1 AGGTADCRSTAARA
15 PGAEYLGGH
24 CRADTDRC
32 QHGLSAA
39 AAVPDPCDCRAG
51 RRHADG
57 AGVCLDERSGH
68 GDLRGGRGPGVH
80 HAGDPAV
87 SGAQRASGGD
97 RGAGG
102 ELHHPAHRSDPAGG
116 GLPHPG
122 AALFLGH
129 GLGAADRSAGNHR
142 AADRQPVLRRDDARR
157 PPAEHLLHRLSA
169 DPGLRSVHSLG
180 IAGYCRRAVSPAG
193 LRSPD
198 LAAGNGGGALMA
210 EDSGQ
215 ERTEEPTAKR
225 QKESREKGQVARSKE
240 LNTLA
245 VVMVAAVGLLML
257 GPRLAQR
264 LMDLMVYNFSIERE
278 ALYNTDSMGLHLLSS
293 LNHGFSGLAPLLFM
307 LLVAALVGPVLL
319 GGWLFSAKLLAP
331 KGERLNPLAG
341 LKRMLSIKALVE
353 LLKALAKFLVVLVMA
368 LVVLNMRT
376 DDLLALGN
384 EPLPTAIA
392 HSAWVLGAS
401 LVLLASALIL
411 IAAVDVPFQIWDN
424 KQKTK
429 MTKQEVR
436 DEYKDSEGKPE
447 VK

>member
-1 AGGTADCRSTAARA
+1 
-15 PGAEYLGGH
+15 
-24 CRADTDRC
+24 
-32 QHGLSAA
+32 
-39 AAVPDPCDCRAG
+39 
-51 RRHADG
+51 
-57 AGVCLDERSGH
+57 
-68 GDLRGGRGPGVH
+68 
-80 HAGDPAV
+80 
-87 SGAQRASGGD
+87 
-97 RGAGG
+97 
-102 ELHHPAHRSDPAGG
+102 
-116 GLPHPG
+116 
-122 AALFLGH
+122 
-129 GLGAADRSAGNHR
+129 
-142 AADRQPVLRRDDARR
+142 
-157 PPAEHLLHRLSA
+157 
-169 DPGLRSVHSLG
+169 
-180 IAGYCRRAVSPAG
+180 
-193 LRSPD
+193 
-198 LAAGNGGGALMA
+198 MA

-341 LKRMLSIKALVE
+341 LKRMFSIKALVE

-384 EPLPTAIA
+384 QPLPTAIT
-392 HSAWVLGAS
+392 HSAWVLGTS

-447 VK
+447 VKSRVRQLQREMAERRMMGEVPKADVVITNPTHYAVALKYDPVQSGAPVVVAKGADFLAQKIREVATEHDVIVLESPPLARAVYYSTELEQPIPAGLYLAVAQVLAYVYQIRQYQQGKGQRPGPMPEPPIPEDLRRDE